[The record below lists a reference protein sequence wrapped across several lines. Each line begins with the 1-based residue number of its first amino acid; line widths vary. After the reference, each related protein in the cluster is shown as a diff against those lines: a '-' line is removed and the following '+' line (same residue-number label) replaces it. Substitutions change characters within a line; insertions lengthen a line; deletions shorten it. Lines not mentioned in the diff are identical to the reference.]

1 MAYLGPLLQAMDK
14 VLVRAEISSQ
24 AQLRKDLLPSLHCRW
39 WDSAAFS
46 LWSEAALSSLP
57 CGPPQR
63 GHWLH
68 QNI

>member
-46 LWSEAALSSLP
+46 LW
-57 CGPPQR
+57 
-63 GHWLH
+63 
-68 QNI
+68 